1 VGYSAGAMDYAIGL
15 GGNLGSR
22 ENHLQAGLEL
32 LAETAGCA
40 LVVCSSLY
48 ESEPVGPPQ
57 PHYLNA
63 AARIE
68 SGLEADALLARLL
81 EIEQLLGRERRE
93 RWGARTLDLDILW
106 ARVPVDSPDLQ
117 IPHPR
122 LMQRWFAL
130 TPLLEI
136 LPELAPGAPQLAMA
150 GRRLHPLALEPRVE
164 QRADGGRQLMIARA
178 LDRADALAAVLSAAG
193 RATWPLL
200 TCRDSGVELLRV
212 RAEAERQPGEL
223 LEALRALVERG
234 FGIRR
239 VLVSNSTPHMINARV
254 IGAAHGGASRAFAQ
268 ATLGLAD
275 DPLGARAELRLAGPR

>member
-1 VGYSAGAMDYAIGL
+1 MRYSAGAMDYVIGL
-15 GGNLGSR
+15 GGNLGAR

-32 LAETAGCA
+32 LAESAGCA
-40 LVVCSSLY
+40 LLACSSLF

-63 AARIE
+63 AARIA
-68 SGLEADALLARLL
+68 SNLEPDALLARLL
-81 EIEQLLGRERRE
+81 EIEHMLGRERRE

-106 ARVPVDSPDLQ
+106 ARVPVDSPSLQ

-136 LPELAPGAPQLAMA
+136 LPELAPGAPTLPMT

-164 QRADGGRQLMIARA
+164 QTADGAGRRLLVARA

-193 RATWPLL
+193 RAAWPLL

-223 LEALRALVERG
+223 LEALHALAERG

-239 VLVSNSTPHMINARV
+239 ALVSACDSHTISVRV
-254 IGAAHGGASRAFAQ
+254 IGAAQSGASSAFAQ

-275 DPLGARAELRLAGPR
+275 DPLGARAELRLL